1 MEGGDSCT
9 TIRMDRKP
17 LKYTLQNSQR
27 GDFYNTIK
35 KNKIEKK
42 VRFNFFH
49 IYVHL
54 SLYCPLLKKRKKKNN

>member
-35 KNKIEKK
+35 KKWDRRKGKI
-42 VRFNFFH
+42 
-49 IYVHL
+49 
-54 SLYCPLLKKRKKKNN
+54 